1 MKALYWASLICIHE
15 VLTDQQNRGN
25 VTMFRTNESRSD
37 RIIRIIFGLIAL
49 GLAFN
54 HVGGNVGTWVFGIVA
69 ALAIIT
75 GITGVCALYK
85 LIGVSTCPIRK

>member
-1 MKALYWASLICIHE
+1 
-15 VLTDQQNRGN
+15 
-25 VTMFRTNESRSD
+25 MFRTNESRSD
-37 RIIRIIFGLIAL
+37 RIIRVILGLIAA

-54 HVGGNVGTWVFGIVA
+54 HVGGSLGTWVFGIVA
-69 ALAIIT
+69 ALAITT